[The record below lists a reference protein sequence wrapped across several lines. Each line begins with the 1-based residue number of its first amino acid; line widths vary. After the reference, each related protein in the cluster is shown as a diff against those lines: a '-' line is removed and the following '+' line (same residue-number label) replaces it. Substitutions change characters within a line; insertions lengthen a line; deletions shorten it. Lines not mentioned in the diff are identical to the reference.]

1 MQLVKLSIQRAT
13 FPIVLFTL
21 FILVG
26 GYFYTKLRYELMPS
40 ITTPVITVTT
50 VYPGAGP
57 EEVEQSVTMA
67 IEDALSTLGDLDEI
81 TSKSMEGVSLV
92 QLSLSLS
99 ADPDLALQE
108 AQRIVN
114 KIRRDLPEDILE
126 PSIDQF
132 DISALPI
139 IKLGV
144 FGNIQAS
151 NLEFPTGKLKDEQ
164 GQLIIRLNGKLTSL
178 DELGDVLVTRHS
190 DGTIIR
196 LRDIATI
203 TDGTKEIEKMV
214 RVNGRDAIGLNIQK
228 QDNANAVEVSK
239 LVHEELAELK
249 TLYASQALT
258 FEIAEDQSVFTLQAA
273 KGVMKDLILA
283 IVLVALIML
292 LFLQSLRNS
301 LFVLITIPTSL
312 ISTFTAMYLMD
323 FTLDLISLM
332 SMSMVVGTLVDDAI
346 VQIENIYR
354 HMEMGKSR
362 MKATVSFLFHAD
374 PDGIHWR
381 FICGSRR

>member
-1 MQLVKLSIQRAT
+1 
-13 FPIVLFTL
+13 
-21 FILVG
+21 
-26 GYFYTKLRYELMPS
+26 MPS

-178 DELGDVLVTRHS
+178 DELGDVLVTGHS
-190 DGTIIR
+190 DGTLIR

-203 TDGTKEIEKMV
+203 TDGTKEIEKIV

-239 LVHEELAELK
+239 LVHEQLAELK

-292 LFLQSLRNS
+292 LFLQSLRNA

-362 MKATVSFLFHAD
+362 MKATVSFLFYAD
-374 PDGIHWR
+374 PDGIHR
-381 FICGSRR
+381 SFIYGSRG